1 MQVYSGIDGSTKLFS
16 DLHTVYLRL
25 LQSGCQDMTTNFLL
39 VCTGGIGQCRNSSPT
54 SSHCQSR
61 SSLARF
67 STRRNG
73 VHSTLLRRTWVTI
86 APCISLLTDDGLGDR
101 YHIYRWGQINFPRAV
116 FDSRVL
122 KRYQCNPRLY
132 QWSCLGQWHRLWH
145 LAWHRHRSSFATP
158 RSSCLGSWL
167 HHRSSNQ
174 LSSTIEL
181 FSECTQPIL

>member
-1 MQVYSGIDGSTKLFS
+1 LTEVRKLCS
-16 DLHTVYLRL
+16 DLHTVHLRL
-25 LQSGCQDMTTNFLL
+25 LQSGCQEMTTTFLL
-39 VCTGGIGQCRNSSPT
+39 VFTRGICQFRKSSTT
-54 SSHCQSR
+54 SLHSQTQSR
-61 SSLARF
+61 SSLGRI

-73 VHSTLLRRTWVTI
+73 VHSTLLWRTWVTMD
-86 APCISLLTDDGLGDR
+86 PCISLLTDDGLGVQ
-101 YHIYRWGQINFPRAV
+101 YHICRFWQINFPRAV

-122 KRYQCNPRLY
+122 KRYQCKPRLYY